1 MSETYGAKIQ
11 ASRHDRVMRVTS
23 DHDTCLDVLKV
34 IIFILENIRTSEIE
48 PKLLKTDH
56 KTALHFEPDTDMLKQ
71 VEQLTNTV
79 IKAKFTANRLGNVSS
94 KLAWIWVS
102 EYTNLATATHLLPW
116 A

>member
-48 PKLLKTDH
+48 PMLLNTNL
-56 KTALHFEPDTDMLKQ
+56 KTALYFEHDTMLKH

-79 IKAKFTANRLGNVSS
+79 IRAKFTTNRLQNVSS
-94 KLAWIWVS
+94 KRRGSGSPDAL
-102 EYTNLATATHLLPW
+102 TLR
-116 A
+116 